1 MLEVDLGVTDAAERI
16 CEIAIRQPHSKDDYS
31 CIANDSFPVA

>member
-1 MLEVDLGVTDAAERI
+1 MLEVDVELAVAPEGFY
-16 CEIAIRQPHSKDDYS
+16 EISSQQPHSKYDYS